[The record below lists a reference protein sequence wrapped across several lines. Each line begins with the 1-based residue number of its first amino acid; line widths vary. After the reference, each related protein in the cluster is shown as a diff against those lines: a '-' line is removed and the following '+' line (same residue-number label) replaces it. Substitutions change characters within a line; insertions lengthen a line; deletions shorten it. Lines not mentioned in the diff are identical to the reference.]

1 MDQAQLKAIVVLSE
15 ELHFGRTAQRL
26 GMTQPALSQKV
37 SKVENELGI
46 TLFTRAHRRI
56 AVTEVGRIF
65 IAHARSALIEME
77 TAVRMAQKASAGQVG
92 QLHLGFVENASFDVL
107 PKAVSTYRRCFPE
120 VDLRLSE
127 MISSE
132 LLEKLLAGR
141 LDIALMRP
149 IKTETELELKR
160 RLVHQEPYVA
170 VLPVDHPLAA
180 ASSAR
185 IEDLVKLPMI
195 IAAGAKATYLR
206 EQFGPLFA
214 RVGHDIEVGQE
225 VNQLPA
231 MLSLVSS
238 GIGYALLPKSVTN
251 INVPGVTYLPL
262 ATPNVPQAELVA
274 VWRGDETN
282 PAIKY
287 FLSFLP
293 RVDDTHWKVAN
304 RSH

>member
-26 GMTQPALSQKV
+26 GITQPALSQKV
-37 SKVENELGI
+37 SKVENELGVI
-46 TLFTRAHRRI
+46 LFTRAHRRI

-107 PKAVSTYRRCFPE
+107 PKAVSAYRRRFPE

-127 MISSE
+127 MISAE

-149 IKTETELELKR
+149 IKTELELKR

-180 ASSAR
+180 ASSVR
-185 IEDLVKLPMI
+185 IEDLAKLPMI

-214 RVGHDIEVGQE
+214 RLGHDIVVGQE

-262 ATPNVPQAELVA
+262 ATPNAPQAELVA

-293 RVDDTHWKVAN
+293 RVDETPWEVAS